1 MQQGI
6 YEPLRFRGHHRI
18 KNWPEVNRSVADIL
32 AFMASSGRKIVS
44 VDADYQMRK
53 GLSRIFCALGG
64 SANGVGDRV
73 ADGRR
78 RTGGG
83 EKTARDRTLTLL
95 LSPTGRGDSL
105 GIL

>member
-1 MQQGI
+1 VN
-6 YEPLRFRGHHRI
+6 ETLRFRGHHRI
-18 KNWPEVNRSVADIL
+18 KNLPEVNRSVADIL
-32 AFMASSGRKIVS
+32 AFMASSARKIVS

-83 EKTARDRTLTLL
+83 EKTARDRTLTPL
-95 LSPTGRGDSL
+95 LSPTGRGASL
-105 GIL
+105 GML